1 MLISDT
7 FHTDADIS
15 SSKEMVSM
23 ITTSLPPIGEFLARK
38 KRSISGSSGMNANNA
53 YTMEVLVAAD
63 KKMQEYHG
71 ASLNNYILTLMSI
84 VSCLVIVFRIFF
96 ILFVIF
102 FCFCL
107 QVSSV
112 YSDASI
118 GNSINIA
125 VVHVVLLKDDLVS
138 NPSQN
143 GSYNS
148 GEIQLVLKRKC
159 IKFFPADNNK

>member
-1 MLISDT
+1 
-7 FHTDADIS
+7 
-15 SSKEMVSM
+15 MVSM
-23 ITTSLPPIGEFLARK
+23 ITTALPPIGEFLARK

-71 ASLNNYILTLMSI
+71 SALHNYILTLMSI
-84 VSCLVIVFRIFF
+84 VSNLVALLWIGCSNIFSS
-96 ILFVIF
+96 
-102 FCFCL
+102 

-138 NPSQN
+138 NPGQN
-143 GSYNS
+143 GSYKS
-148 GEIQLVLKRKC
+148 GEK
-159 IKFFPADNNK
+159 IKIPDNNK

>member
-1 MLISDT
+1 
-7 FHTDADIS
+7 
-15 SSKEMVSM
+15 MVSM
-23 ITTSLPPIGEFLARK
+23 ITTSLPPIGEFIARK

-71 ASLNNYILTLMSI
+71 ASLHNYILTLMSI
-84 VSCLVIVFRIFF
+84 
-96 ILFVIF
+96 
-102 FCFCL
+102 
-107 QVSSV
+107 VSSV

-143 GSYNS
+143 GSYKS
-148 GEIQLVLKRKC
+148 GEIK
-159 IKFFPADNNK
+159 